1 MNILHI
7 CSPHLSDVASSHFN
21 LGNPK
26 KSFFSTV
33 SFVHTSDLPFL
44 GRKQIATAALQLS
57 CLLYCLP
64 IICISLLPRLGH
76 ATWGA
81 HVSSISPRYGQA
93 TTAAFAT
100 WADFS
105 TAWCMMRLISGEQRL
120 GHVSMLK
127 VATLNTCFDA
137 VCLLPV
143 ATHHNRLFSEPPT
156 TFERTQQA
164 FSHTKKVLH
173 FTS

>member
-44 GRKQIATAALQLS
+44 RRKQIATAALQLS

-64 IICISLLPRLGH
+64 IICTSLLPRLGH

-81 HVSSISPRYGQA
+81 HVSSISPRYGRA

-105 TAWCMMRLISGEQRL
+105 TAWCMMVNKDWGMYPCWRWPLWTLALTLFVCCQLPHITTGSSQS
-120 GHVSMLK
+120 HQHHLK
-127 VATLNTCFDA
+127 E
-137 VCLLPV
+137 
-143 ATHHNRLFSEPPT
+143 HNKPSV
-156 TFERTQQA
+156 TQ
-164 FSHTKKVLH
+164 KKVLH